1 MGIYPSLLTTLLV
14 SVLGTPALA
23 SQSIDTHVHSLA
35 QQSTASL
42 LARNHKEV
50 TASVNINTADTKT
63 LLELKGVGLKR
74 AQTII
79 SDRERNGP
87 FKSVDDLM
95 RVKGIGKKTV
105 DQNHNKITV

>member
-1 MGIYPSLLTTLLV
+1 MGIYSSLLTTLLV

-23 SQSIDTHVHSLA
+23 SPSIDTPTYPSTQRSKASSVA
-35 QQSTASL
+35 QD
-42 LARNHKEV
+42 HKEV
-50 TASVNINTADTKT
+50 TASVNINTADAKT

-79 SDRERNGP
+79 SYREQNGP

>member
-1 MGIYPSLLTTLLV
+1 M
-14 SVLGTPALA
+14 
-23 SQSIDTHVHSLA
+23 LA
-35 QQSTASL
+35 QDY
-42 LARNHKEV
+42 KEV
-50 TASVNINTADTKT
+50 TASVNINTADAKT

-79 SDRERNGP
+79 SDREQNGP
-87 FKSVDDLM
+87 FKSVDDLI

>member
-23 SQSIDTHVHSLA
+23 SQPVDAHAYSST
-35 QQSTASL
+35 QRSTASL
-42 LARNHKEV
+42 AGQDHREV
-50 TASVNINTADTKT
+50 TASVNINTADAKA

-79 SDRERNGP
+79 SYREQNGP

>member
-23 SQSIDTHVHSLA
+23 SQSIGTHAHSSA

-42 LARNHKEV
+42 LTQNHKEV
-50 TASVNINTADTKT
+50 TASVNINTADTKA